1 MAIELVTF
9 AEIKAFLDLEEAA
22 ITSYPALEEIKAE
35 MVFAFEAFLCRG
47 LETKARTQIITVY
60 QSNDMI
66 SLLGIPVAS
75 VSSFVDHYGNEYTEA
90 NGDFLR
96 TAYGLRMLSTE
107 FESNELSV
115 TYTGGVSSAGVIT
128 DEKMNSVFKR
138 AALRQI
144 AYEWQAR
151 DFVGAQSVST
161 DGGTVS
167 RPALS
172 LLKIVRDMLSVYD
185 HPLKIG
191 Y

>member
-9 AEIKAFLDLEEAA
+9 AEIKALLGLEEAL
-22 ITSYPALEEIKAE
+22 ITAYPALEEIKAE
-35 MVFAFEAFLCRG
+35 MVFAFEAYLCRE
-47 LETKARTQIITVY
+47 LETKARTRIVTVY
-60 QSNDMI
+60 QSTDMI
-66 SLLGIPVAS
+66 SLPAVPIAS
-75 VSSFVDHYGNEYTEA
+75 VSNFVDMYGNEYTEA
-90 NGDFLR
+90 NDDFVR
-96 TAYGLRMLSTE
+96 TAYGLRMLSTKFAE
-107 FESNELSV
+107 NELSV
-115 TYTGGVSSAGVIT
+115 TYTGGVSSAGVIS

-144 AYEWQAR
+144 AYEWQSR
-151 DFVGAQSVST
+151 DFIGAQSVST

-172 LLKIVRDMLSVYD
+172 LLKIVKDLLGGYD